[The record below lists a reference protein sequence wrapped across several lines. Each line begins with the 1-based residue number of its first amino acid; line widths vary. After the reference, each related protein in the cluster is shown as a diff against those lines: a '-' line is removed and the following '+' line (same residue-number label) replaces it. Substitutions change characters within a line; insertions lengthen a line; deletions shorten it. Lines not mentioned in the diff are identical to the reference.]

1 MPPVLEQAL
10 RMQSG
15 FDRYNGVET
24 GKISQTLAGTSRLNN
39 APHVLEVVPFNTG
52 QITSP
57 QNGNPQSLL
66 YESHPNDSRVTGPV
80 DIAPTIS
87 QRYGTGG
94 NNTPLVQNID
104 CTPNVYREGSF
115 GDYVEGEFGTL
126 KASGGVFS
134 WSETFEAKA
143 TPCAV

>member
-1 MPPVLEQAL
+1 MAIVQ
-10 RMQSG
+10 
-15 FDRYNGVET
+15 
-24 GKISQTLAGTSRLNN
+24 K
-39 APHVLEVVPFNTG
+39 
-52 QITSP
+52 
-57 QNGNPQSLL
+57 L

-126 KASGGVFS
+126 KASGGVLAGG
-134 WSETFEAKA
+134 SETFVSQSYTVRRLTPTECERLQGYPDNWTAGGSDTARYKA
-143 TPCAV
+143 LGKQCSSTLY